1 MNEGLRNKAL
11 DNRSMT
17 DPAIHMDAAMEQVL
31 LRHRKKL
38 AVRDHEAN
46 KGTYGRLTLL
56 AGSHGMA
63 GAAFLS
69 GLAAFRCGIGMVK
82 YLGPECNRVILQT
95 LLPEA
100 MYDALPETLNDG
112 LSEAHHDAVPE
123 SAVHDGRERVPAF
136 TGSLAGKLSWG
147 DYLIIGPGLSK
158 EKDARELV
166 TALFDPAVKAVL
178 SGKKLI
184 VLDADALN
192 LMAEEGLNPGVLAVR
207 DADDAGSPEGVC
219 SADNAGSIDDAC
231 NTDKRRTPVVITP
244 HVVEMSRL
252 TGIPVKKIKEDPA
265 AVAGGYARTH
275 GIYVVLK
282 DARTVVA
289 CPNVPCEMPA
299 QPAAASYLI
308 DSGCGAMAKAGSGDV
323 LCGFIAGFTAMLRGD
338 VDDALALAVFMHGAA
353 GCVAAERMGC
363 HSILARDIAEA
374 AGEALQRSLGLLEP
388 VRNYDLRAARK

>member
-1 MNEGLRNKAL
+1 MKAGKKMNKGLRQKAL
-11 DNRSMT
+11 ENSSRT
-17 DPAIHMDAAMEQVL
+17 DPAIHMDAAIEQLL
-31 LRHRKKL
+31 LRHRKAL
-38 AVRDHEAN
+38 ALRDHEAN
-46 KGTYGRLTLL
+46 KGSYGRLTLL

-100 MYDALPETLNDG
+100 MYDALPAAMGDKLPG
-112 LSEAHHDAVPE
+112 SESCGGCECVPT
-123 SAVHDGRERVPAF
+123 F
-136 TGSLAGKLSWG
+136 TESLAGKLSWG

-158 EKDARELV
+158 EADARELV
-166 TALFDPAVKAVL
+166 RALFDPVVKAAL

-192 LMAEEGLNPGVLAVR
+192 LMAEEGLDPGALAV
-207 DADDAGSPEGVC
+207 ADTDGAGS
-219 SADNAGSIDDAC
+219 
-231 NTDKRRTPVVITP
+231 TDGRRSPVVITP

-265 AVAGGYARTH
+265 ASAGDYAGTH

-289 CPNVPCEMPA
+289 SPNVPGGETPD
-299 QPAAASYLI
+299 QAAAAPYLI

-323 LCGFIAGFTAMLRGD
+323 LCGFIAGFTAILHGE
-338 VDDALALAVFMHGAA
+338 VDDALALAVFAHGAA

-363 HSILARDIAEA
+363 HSILARDIAGA
-374 AGEALQRSLGLLEP
+374 AGEALQRSLDLLEP
-388 VRNYDLRAARK
+388 VRMYDLYEQKQ

>member
-1 MNEGLRNKAL
+1 MNEGLRKKAL
-11 DNRSMT
+11 ENGSKT
-17 DPAIHMDAAMEQVL
+17 DPAIHMDAAIEQLL
-31 LRHRKKL
+31 LRHRKAL

-100 MYDALPETLNDG
+100 MYDALPE
-112 LSEAHHDAVPE
+112 
-123 SAVHDGRERVPAF
+123 SAAHDGCERLPAF
-136 TGSLAGKLSWG
+136 TESLAKKIGWG

-158 EKDARELV
+158 EADARGLV
-166 TALFDPAVKAVL
+166 RTLFDPSVKAAL

-192 LMAEEGLNPGVLAVR
+192 LMAEEGLDPGALAVT
-207 DADDAGSPEGVC
+207 DTDIAC
-219 SADNAGSIDDAC
+219 SSDSACSSDNTCSTGGKPS
-231 NTDKRRTPVVITP
+231 PVVITP

-252 TGIPVKKIKEDPA
+252 TGIPVNKIKEDPA
-265 AVAGGYARTH
+265 AVAGDYARTH

-289 CPNVPCEMPA
+289 SPNVQRETLDRAVAAPC
-299 QPAAASYLI
+299 LI

-323 LCGFIAGFTAMLRGD
+323 LCGFIAGFTAMLHGD
-338 VDDALALAVFMHGAA
+338 VDDALALAVFAHGAA

-374 AGEALQRSLGLLEP
+374 AGEALQRSLALLEP
-388 VRNYDLRAARK
+388 VRNYDLSGLRQ

>member
-1 MNEGLRNKAL
+1 MKAGKKMNEGLRQKAL
-11 DNRSMT
+11 DNSSRT
-17 DPAIHMDAAMEQVL
+17 DPAIHMDAAIEQLL
-31 LRHRKKL
+31 LRHRKAL

-46 KGTYGRLTLL
+46 KGSYGRLTLL

-100 MYDALPETLNDG
+100 MYDALPEA
-112 LSEAHHDAVPE
+112 EARGGCECVPTF
-123 SAVHDGRERVPAF
+123 A
-136 TGSLAGKLSWG
+136 GSLAGKLSWG

-158 EKDARELV
+158 EADARELV
-166 TALFDPAVKAVL
+166 RALFDPVVRAAL

-184 VLDADALN
+184 ILDADALN
-192 LMAEEGLNPGVLAVR
+192 LMAEEGLDPGALAVVET
-207 DADDAGSPEGVC
+207 DDAGS
-219 SADNAGSIDDAC
+219 
-231 NTDKRRTPVVITP
+231 TDGRRPPVVITP

-252 TGIPVKKIKEDPA
+252 TGIPVSKIKEDPA
-265 AVAGGYARTH
+265 AAAGDYAGMH

-289 CPNVPCEMPA
+289 SPNALRGEMSD
-299 QPAAASYLI
+299 QAAAAPYLI

-323 LCGFIAGFTAMLRGD
+323 LCGFIAGFTAMLHGD
-338 VDDALALAVFMHGAA
+338 VDDALALAVFAHGAA
-353 GCVAAERMGC
+353 GCVAAEKTGC
-363 HSILARDIAEA
+363 HSILARDIAGA
-374 AGEALQRSLGLLEP
+374 AGEALQRSLDLLER
-388 VRNYDLRAARK
+388 VRMYDLCGQRQ